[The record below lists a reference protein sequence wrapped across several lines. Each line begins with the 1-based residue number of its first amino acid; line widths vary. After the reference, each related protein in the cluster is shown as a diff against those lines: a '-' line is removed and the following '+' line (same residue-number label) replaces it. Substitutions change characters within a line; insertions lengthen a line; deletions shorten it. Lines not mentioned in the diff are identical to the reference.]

1 LQKIFIVLISIS
13 LCITKKSIYFLSHF
27 TQQKQHFFDVFFGY
41 NVIMFTIIFSFVND
55 LLILLQAFVRNGF
68 LNPDS
73 NYRKV
78 RWGGVKKV
86 QKSEVYVL
94 KKVRYIQNIFIIH
107 FKQPTT

>member
-1 LQKIFIVLISIS
+1 MHKNFICKKIFIVLISIS

-27 TQQKQHFFDVFFGY
+27 TQQKQHFFGVFCDY
-41 NVIMFTIIFSFVND
+41 NVIMFMIIFSFVND
-55 LLILLQAFVRNGF
+55 LLILLQALVRNGF

-94 KKVRYIQNIFIIH
+94 KRVRYI
-107 FKQPTT
+107 